1 VTDSS
6 VIKEF
11 LYAVGFKV
19 DEQSISKLQ
28 NSADR
33 IEKALSNADKKSQD
47 KAEKDAKTRATRQ
60 EDAAKK
66 AAERKAAADKKR
78 IEKAAADQKKAEE
91 KSRKQLNDMFVGIGE
106 AIAAYEIVRTFQKIT
121 DGLDSL
127 YWQSIRIKSSAEN
140 IKTFAYGFSQVGGS
154 VDGAKQSLT
163 AFSDWTK
170 YGFGSQKLLKGWFD
184 IDATDSKTG
193 KLKDTVELF
202 KEVGKGLAV
211 LEKTKGPQ
219 YTNMIAGMMGIDT
232 STMQVMMRDASQFED
247 QQKRFYREHG
257 IDVDAAVESAHRFKL
272 AENELFADIGD
283 LVDKEGGDFLK
294 WLDEGLT
301 SVPTLGSDV
310 LGLWKSM
317 GQLFVSLT
325 AFASMSD
332 FKLFPWLDSQIKQ
345 LSDLMNAANAYFHF
359 LKSPFGSDDAVR
371 YLDAGNRFLNAAD
384 LQSQV
389 ANAGGR
395 PASANE
401 IAIAKSLKEGKS
413 FWDSF
418 SGASGGGPS
427 GGGGSSSNGSSS
439 SISLPGQSGT
449 DSKSDYLNK
458 LEKFAGIPAGA
469 LDALWSLESAR
480 GKNKGFSRAGALGD
494 FQFMQETAN
503 RFGLRDR
510 SDFATSAQAAAK
522 YIAELLRRYG
532 GNSQKAFAAYTAGEK
547 RVDQAIERG
556 GANWLSLL
564 PNETQNYAKNVSL
577 GSAPLM
583 AGGGSSSSASINQK
597 TEIHVHGSGD
607 PKATANE
614 TANAQSRVNGQLL
627 RNTQAAL
634 V

>member
-19 DEQSISKLQ
+19 DDQSVAAMRSASTKAQ
-28 NSADR
+28 NTLHDTEAKGDV
-33 IEKALSNADKKSQD
+33 
-47 KAEKDAKTRATRQ
+47 KAES
-60 EDAAKK
+60 EAKK
-66 AAERKAAADKKR
+66 RTTRK
-78 IEKAAADQKKAEE
+78 IQDQKRQTDTAIKSTKESTE
-91 KSRKQLNDMFVGIGE
+91 KTARGLSTMFEAVFA
-106 AIAAYEIVRTFQKIT
+106 AIAIDEIVNTFQKIT
-121 DGLDSL
+121 DGLDGL

-232 STMQVMMRDASQFED
+232 STMQVMMRDASKFED
-247 QQKRFYREHG
+247 QQRRFYREHG
-257 IDVDAAVESAHRFKL
+257 IDVNAAVESAHRFKQ

-532 GNSQKAFAAYTAGEK
+532 GNSQKAFAAYNAGEK

>member
-6 VIKEF
+6 IIKSF
-11 LYAVGFKV
+11 LYEIGFKV
-19 DEQSISKLQ
+19 DDASVAAMRSAATEAQ
-28 NSADR
+28 NTLHDTEAKGDV
-33 IEKALSNADKKSQD
+33 
-47 KAEKDAKTRATRQ
+47 KAES
-60 EDAAKK
+60 EAKK
-66 AAERKAAADKKR
+66 RTTRK
-78 IEKAAADQKKAEE
+78 IQDQKRQTDTAIKSTKESTE
-91 KSRKQLNDMFVGIGE
+91 KTARGLSTMFEAVFA
-106 AIAAYEIVRTFQKIT
+106 AIAIDEIVNTFQKIT
-121 DGLDSL
+121 DGLDGL

-257 IDVDAAVESAHRFKL
+257 IDVNAAVESAHRFKL
-272 AENELFADIGD
+272 AENELFADLGD
-283 LVDKEGGDFLK
+283 LTDKEGGDFLK
-294 WLDEGLT
+294 WLDDVGKKYGGQFAHIANDIGEMSKALNVLSKDFGF
-301 SVPTLGSDV
+301 LGNVFDFV
-310 LGLWKSM
+310 FKGMLGWIDAILKEFTYLAKAADDIAHGRWHD
-317 GQLFVSLT
+317 
-325 AFASMSD
+325 AAH
-332 FKLFPWLDSQIKQ
+332 
-345 LSDLMNAANAYFHF
+345 NAAEAVRQSPVGQFNRAVENVESGIG
-359 LKSPFGSDDAVR
+359 KSLFGS
-371 YLDAGNRFLNAAD
+371 LLPAA
-384 LQSQV
+384 
-389 ANAGGR
+389 AGG
-395 PASANE
+395 AV
-401 IAIAKSLKEGKS
+401 G
-413 FWDSF
+413 
-418 SGASGGGPS
+418 GASGGGPS

-469 LDALWSLESAR
+469 LDALWSRESAR
-480 GKNKGFSRAGALGD
+480 GENKGFSRAGALGD

-532 GNSQKAFAAYTAGEK
+532 GNSQKAFAAYNAGEK
-547 RVDQAIERG
+547 RVDQAIEWG